1 MTLEQLAG
9 DYRAAGDRL
18 RARLR
23 VLRRAER
30 LSREEQERFEAEQ
43 KDLRKII
50 DQIREKSEQASSGGA
65 APAAEPGSGTATP

>member
-9 DYRAAGDRL
+9 DYRAAGDQL

-30 LSREEQERFEAEQ
+30 LSREEQERFW
-43 KDLRKII
+43 LRRRIAAMTTALT
-50 DQIREKSEQASSGGA
+50 QINELTELLERYYEKGYYRNERYRL
-65 APAAEPGSGTATP
+65 

>member
-30 LSREEQERFEAEQ
+30 LSREEQERFW
-43 KDLRKII
+43 LRRRIAAMTTALT
-50 DQIREKSEQASSGGA
+50 QINELTELLERYYEKGYYRNERSRL
-65 APAAEPGSGTATP
+65 